1 MIHPSAIVEPG
12 ARLGAG
18 CEIMAGA
25 IVTRHCVL
33 GDGVTVW
40 PYAVLGGDPQDLKF
54 DRATESAV
62 HVGAGTVV
70 REHVT
75 VHRSTKP
82 GGATVVGENC
92 FLMAAS
98 HVGHDCVLG
107 ARVILAN
114 GVLLAGHCAVGDHA
128 FLSGHAVFH
137 QFVRVGEGAMVSG
150 RAGIG
155 LDLPPFVMAAERNEV
170 IGLNLV
176 GLRRRGVPRAA
187 VAELKAAFRAV
198 YGTPGNIREVAAR
211 ALAGGAGAA
220 FATPEARRFLEFFA
234 GGTRGFARA
243 RRGGGDEPQAD

>member
-1 MIHPSAIVEPG
+1 VSAANIHPSALIEPG

-33 GDGVTVW
+33 GDRVTVW
-40 PYAVLGGDPQDLKF
+40 PYAVLGGDPQDLRF

-62 HVGAGTVV
+62 VIGAGTVV

-75 VHRSTKP
+75 VHRATKP
-82 GGATVVGENC
+82 GGATTVGENC
-92 FLMAAS
+92 LLMAGC
-98 HVGHDCVLG
+98 HVGHDGALG
-107 ARVILAN
+107 NNVILAN

-155 LDLPPFVMAAERNEV
+155 MDLPPFTLAAERNELV
-170 IGLNLV
+170 GLNLV
-176 GLRRRGVPRAA
+176 GLKRRGVAREAI
-187 VAELKAAFRAV
+187 AELKELFRAV
-198 YGTPGNIREVAAR
+198 CATPGNPRTLAAAR
-211 ALAGGAGAA
+211 LASVR
-220 FATPEARRFLEFFA
+220 TPEGKKFLEFFA
-234 GGTRGFARA
+234 SGTRGFARP
-243 RRGGGDEPQAD
+243 RRGGSAGGPLD